1 MQPKD
6 SSIFADVSDYFG
18 IDNPAIAEKD
28 YYVVADSS
36 LKCNAKPPFLALQTP
51 LKAACTPSTFVAC
64 CSGLSDSAVSPLLTL
79 FEGPFP
85 SEYTAVE
92 AR

>member
-1 MQPKD
+1 MTFNVEFD
-6 SSIFADVSDYFG
+6 
-18 IDNPAIAEKD
+18 E
-28 YYVVADSS
+28 ADSS

-85 SEYTAVE
+85 SEYTSVE